1 MADKRWKR
9 HEREKCRALGGE
21 RTGPRGFG
29 LPDCVGLEV
38 ALEVKSYKRFVFL
51 TKDWE
56 QAVENA
62 ERVGKPPVLAVREAG
77 RGGRDCV
84 QMWWGQFNVWGR
96 EDIEVDGQIVIP
108 KKGPALIRFPWNDFV
123 RLYRALVRAA
133 YNIDNKETPVG

>member
-62 ERVGKPPVLAVREAG
+62 ARLGKRPVLAVREAG

-84 QMWWGQFNVWGR
+84 QMFRTDWVNLSDFAGLATS
-96 EDIEVDGQIVIP
+96 
-108 KKGPALIRFPWNDFV
+108 ALSVVRPYTESPPLVRLPWSEFV
-123 RLYRALVRAA
+123 RLYRAAF
-133 YNIDNKETPVG
+133 NIDNKETPLG

>member
-62 ERVGKPPVLAVREAG
+62 ARIGKPPVLAVREAG

-84 QMWWGQFNVWGR
+84 QLRYEDWERLTNVSG
-96 EDIEVDGQIVIP
+96 IVWP
-108 KKGPALIRFPWNDFV
+108 FLRSHAQRDLVRMAWHYFV
-123 RLYRALVRAA
+123 QLYRAA
-133 YNIDNKETPVG
+133 YIDNKETPLG